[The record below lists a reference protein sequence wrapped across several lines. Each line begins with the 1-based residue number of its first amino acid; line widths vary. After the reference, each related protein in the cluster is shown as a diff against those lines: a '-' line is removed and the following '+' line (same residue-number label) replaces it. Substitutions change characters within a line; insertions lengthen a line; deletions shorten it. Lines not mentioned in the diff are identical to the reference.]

1 MGCCDNF
8 VRFIL
13 IIVNVATVVSGLILI
28 AVGGLSFAQ
37 QPDFNEY
44 TGGTNYTA
52 ASLFLIILGAV
63 VLIVGLF
70 GCFGALKKNQHLLK
84 VYGAFIILCIILQ
97 LVLVVFGFINKG
109 AIVTAGKSYANST
122 FNQTDFADMD
132 NLAQK
137 TVNLFQENLQCCG
150 LDGPSFWTGDL
161 PDSCCGNNTVNA
173 TVVAEPCSVETAY
186 QVGCYSAA
194 EAKLNACGTL
204 IIIIAIIILVVEILC
219 VLAGFYSVK
228 NNDYTQVE
236 A

>member
-1 MGCCDNF
+1 MGCCDTF

-13 IIVNVATVVSGLILI
+13 IIVNVATVISGLILV
-28 AVGGLSFAQ
+28 AVGVLSLAQ
-37 QPDFNEY
+37 QSDFNDY

-70 GCFGALKKNQHLLK
+70 GCFGALKKNQNLLK
-84 VYGAFIILCIILQ
+84 VYGAFIILCIILEI
-97 LVLVVFGFINKG
+97 VLCVFAFINKG
-109 AIVTAGKSYANST
+109 AIVEAGKSYANST
-122 FNQTDFADMD
+122 FNQTDFSDMD

-137 TVNLFQENLQCCG
+137 TVNLFQDSLDCCG

-161 PDSCCGNNTVNA
+161 PASCCASDANA
-173 TVVAEPCSVETAY
+173 TVVEPCTVDTAY
-186 QVGCYSAA
+186 STGCYEAA
-194 EAKLNACGTL
+194 EVALGQCGML
-204 IIIIAIIILVVEILC
+204 IIIIAIIVLVIEILC

>member
-8 VRFIL
+8 IRFIL
-13 IIVNVATVVSGLILI
+13 IIVNVATLLSGLILI
-28 AVGGLSFAQ
+28 AVGALSLAQ
-37 QPDFNEY
+37 QSDFNDY
-44 TGGTNYTA
+44 TGGTSYTA
-52 ASLFLIILGAV
+52 ASFFLIILGAV
-63 VLIVGLF
+63 VLIVSLV
-70 GCFGALKKNQHLLK
+70 GCFGAFKKNQNLLK
-84 VYGAFIILCIILQ
+84 VYGGFIILCIILQ
-97 LVLVVFGFINKG
+97 LVLIIFGFINKG
-109 AIVTAGKSYANST
+109 AIAEAGKSYANST

-137 TVNLFQENLQCCG
+137 TVDLFQTNLECCG

-161 PDSCCGNNTVNA
+161 PASCCANVTANA
-173 TVVAEPCSVETAY
+173 TVVAEPCSAEKAY

-194 EAKLNACGTL
+194 EAALNACGTI

-228 NNDYTQVE
+228 NNDYSPVE